1 MCEKNKRG
9 VVSVRFTITFILVAI
24 VNMILAYVITSV
36 LGISNIILYKSLT
49 ASNTIITYE
58 VIIWFALSLIEA
70 YIYEHKKRDEA

>member
-1 MCEKNKRG
+1 MCEKNKKG

-24 VNMILAYVITSV
+24 INMILAYVITSV

-58 VIIWFALSLIEA
+58 VIIWFVLCLIEA
-70 YIYEHKKRDEA
+70 LIYEHKKRDEA